1 MKDLL
6 LAVAI
11 VAIAYLLVAWKDEQV
26 SKSDDNVYCT
36 MVLAFNSNPHLGWPD
51 YKGTAK
57 EICKKPSAELK

>member
-26 SKSDDNVYCT
+26 SKSDDDVYCT
-36 MVLAFNSNPHLGWPD
+36 MVLAFNSTPHLGWPD

>member
-1 MKDLL
+1 MKDVLI
-6 LAVAI
+6 AVI
-11 VAIAYLLVAWKDEQV
+11 MVAAAYLLVAWRDAQV
-26 SKSDDNVYCT
+26 SKTDDDVYCT